1 MEELLE
7 AIKDDRIAM
16 VKKLLGKKE
25 IDLSQ
30 IVYFGDEYELEEPE
44 ETNILFYSIRTYA
57 SIEIIKLLIE
67 YGVDIFQ
74 TTKEGVG
81 AIDIAIKFKREDV
94 VQLCVDLGVDI
105 NTSKRKSKITPI
117 ILASCFNNISMVEL
131 LIRNG
136 ANING
141 VDNSKMSA
149 KDYAKKLGQNKM
161 LEFLDSIGAEF
172 NLYR

>member
-7 AIKDDRIAM
+7 AIKDDRIVM

-105 NTSKRKSKITPI
+105 NISKRKSKITPI

-141 VDNSKMSA
+141 IDNSKMSA

-161 LEFLDSIGAEF
+161 LDFLDSIGAEF

>member
-7 AIKDDRIAM
+7 AIKDDRIVM

-141 VDNSKMSA
+141 IDNSKMSA

-161 LEFLDSIGAEF
+161 LDFLDSIGAEF

>member
-141 VDNSKMSA
+141 IDNSKMSA

-161 LEFLDSIGAEF
+161 LDFLDSIGAEF

>member
-25 IDLSQ
+25 INLSQ

-141 VDNSKMSA
+141 IDNSKMSA

-161 LEFLDSIGAEF
+161 LDFLDSIGAEF

>member
-7 AIKDDRIAM
+7 AIKDDRIAV
-16 VKKLLGKKE
+16 VKKLLAKNE

-57 SIEIIKLLIE
+57 SIEIIKLLVE
-67 YGVDIFQ
+67 AGVDIFQ

-94 VQLCVDLGVDI
+94 VQLCIDSGIDI
-105 NTSKRKSKITPI
+105 NISKRKSKITPI

-131 LIRNG
+131 LINNG
-136 ANING
+136 ANINA

-161 LEFLDSIGAEF
+161 LDFLDSIGAEF

>member
-16 VKKLLGKKE
+16 VKKLLGRKE

-117 ILASCFNNISMVEL
+117 ILASCFNNISMVQL

-141 VDNSKMSA
+141 IDNSKMSA

-161 LEFLDSIGAEF
+161 LDFLNSIGAEF

>member
-105 NTSKRKSKITPI
+105 NISKRKSKITPI

-141 VDNSKMSA
+141 IDNSKMSA

-161 LEFLDSIGAEF
+161 LDFLDSIGAEF

>member
-1 MEELLE
+1 MEELLK
-7 AIKDDRIAM
+7 AIDEDNIPMAKRLI
-16 VKKLLGKKE
+16 KQG
-25 IDLSQ
+25 IDLTQ

-44 ETNILFYSIRTYA
+44 ETNILFYSIRQYA
-57 SIEIIKLLIE
+57 SIEIIRLLLDN
-67 YGVDIFQ
+67 GVDIFQ

-94 VQLCVDLGVDI
+94 VQLCIDFGVDVNI
-105 NTSKRKSKITPI
+105 SKRKSKITPI

-131 LIRNG
+131 LLKNG
-136 ANING
+136 ANLNDIDG
-141 VDNSKMSA
+141 SRMSA

-161 LEFLDSIGAEF
+161 LEFLESKGAKF